1 MNAPV
6 RQEPARERSA
16 RPAAFDR
23 GAFFRLSRMLHA
35 YLSAFAFLAL
45 IFFSATGVLLN
56 HPEWFE
62 AYQPAERPIAVTLSS
77 AELAAAKGSKDRGRA
92 LAAAAAKHASLPG
105 AYASADIDGRE
116 ALVRMEGPKGS
127 TDLTIDL
134 VTGKAQGRV
143 TRPNLIAV
151 IQDLH
156 RGKNSGSAWR
166 WVIDL
171 SAWLVLALS
180 LIGYVLFF
188 SLRFRLKTSLI
199 LTTVSLAV
207 LVGVAWA
214 FVP

>member
-1 MNAPV
+1 
-6 RQEPARERSA
+6 
-16 RPAAFDR
+16 
-23 GAFFRLSRMLHA
+23 MLHA

-45 IFFSATGVLLN
+45 FFFSATGILLN

-62 AYQPAERPIAVTLSS
+62 NYRPAEHKVVFALAP
-77 AELAAAKGSKDRGRA
+77 AELAAAKASKDRGRTLA
-92 LAAAAAKHASLPG
+92 IAAARHASLPG
-105 AYASADIDGRE
+105 AYASADIDGGQ

-127 TDLTIDL
+127 ADLTIDL
-134 VTGKAQGRV
+134 ATGKAEGRV
-143 TRPNLIAV
+143 TRASLTAV

-156 RGKNSGSAWR
+156 RGKNSGVSWR

-199 LTTVSLAV
+199 LTAVSLIV
-207 LVGVAWA
+207 LVGIAWA
-214 FVP
+214 LVP